1 MLHLPS
7 SWDQTSRR
15 PRNREPSL
23 RDCIV
28 LSVRSRSPIHS
39 PAAIALRSSVEGAVP
54 RLNLQTNS
62 GSDSSM
68 EPSIATPAK
77 SVLGNSELDPSTSLI
92 RGLSLLDSVLLLAGG
107 IIGSSIFLTA
117 KDIAGP
123 LPHPVLFLLVWVL
136 GALISL
142 CACFAFAELG
152 SMFPDSGGQ
161 YIYLREAYGD
171 LIAFLYGWMLFSVA
185 NGGTIAALS
194 VAAAA
199 YVGQVVPFVSQAHVM
214 FTVLGVAFT
223 RAHLFGLVLIAVLTY
238 VNVVGLRWG
247 ALLQN
252 VSTWTKFTAMA
263 AFVGLGFLI
272 GMGHWSNFQS
282 HGVSLTMGLGPSQLI
297 SVLGVGLI
305 AVFWAYD
312 GWVYITWVAGEVKEP
327 RRNVPL
333 AMVLGVLAVAVIYIA
348 MNLTYMYALPIKEIA
363 SYETIAHAAAAA
375 LFSPRAA
382 AWLSLMIAVSCF
394 SAAATCTLSGAR
406 VYLAMAQDGV
416 FFKKMA
422 VIHPK
427 WRTPAFSLIGQ
438 GIWAAALT
446 VSGRYDQLYTYVIYG
461 MVLSYTLTVIAL
473 FWLRWKRPD
482 ISRPYRCTGYPW
494 LPAIYVLIGAA
505 WTLNTII
512 TRPTE
517 AFWGSAIVLLGVPG
531 YLYWTR
537 SNRTTAAME

>member
-1 MLHLPS
+1 MPTAQAAANKTTEKAPTLL
-7 SWDQTSRR
+7 RR
-15 PRNREPSL
+15 
-23 RDCIV
+23 
-28 LSVRSRSPIHS
+28 
-39 PAAIALRSSVEGAVP
+39 
-54 RLNLQTNS
+54 
-62 GSDSSM
+62 
-68 EPSIATPAK
+68 
-77 SVLGNSELDPSTSLI
+77 
-92 RGLSLLDSVLLLAGG
+92 LSLLDSILLLVSG

-123 LPHPVLFLLVWVL
+123 LPHPLFFLGVWVL
-136 GALISL
+136 GGVVSL
-142 CACFAFAELG
+142 FGCVAFAELG

-161 YIYLREAYGD
+161 YVYLRETYGD
-171 LIAFLYGWMLFSVA
+171 LVAFLYGWMLFSVA
-185 NGGTIAALS
+185 NGGSIAALA

-199 YVGQVVPFVSQAHVM
+199 YSGEVVSVISEQHVVFSM
-214 FTVLGVAFT
+214 LGVTLT
-223 RAHLFGLVLIAVLTY
+223 RVHLTALVLIAVLTY

-252 VSTWTKFTAMA
+252 VSTWTKFAALA
-263 AFVGLGFLI
+263 AFVVLGIAI
-272 GMGHWSNFQS
+272 GKGHWGNFNP
-282 HGVSLTMGLGPSQLI
+282 HGASTTLGLSSGQFISAMGI
-297 SVLGVGLI
+297 ALI

-333 AMVLGVLAVAVIYIA
+333 AMVLGITVVAVIYIA
-348 MNLTYMYALPIKEIA
+348 MNVTYLYAMPLAEIA
-363 SYETIAHAAAAA
+363 RHETIAHATAEV

-382 AWLSLMIAVSCF
+382 VWISAMIAISCF

-416 FFKKMA
+416 FFKRMA

-438 GIWAAALT
+438 GIWAAVLT

-461 MVLSYTLTVIAL
+461 MVLSYTLTVIGL
-473 FWLRWKRPD
+473 FILRWKRPD
-482 ISRPYRCTGYPW
+482 VPRPYRCTGYPW
-494 LPAIYVLIGAA
+494 LPGIYVLVGAA

-517 AFWGSAIVLLGVPG
+517 AFWGTAIVLLGVPG
-531 YLYWTR
+531 YLYWKR
-537 SNRTTAAME
+537 SSGAWRSPVR